1 VCIPSLEDLCLLDA
15 GVGLELHGYR
25 IPSGLQRHYP
35 GTTVLVVT
43 VVVLQKA
50 QVAALRPDVASK
62 MIVLGLEVSGSDNS
76 LENCWISS
84 EVNAPYLCHAAW
96 DGTATNLALVMP
108 TIKTRYKEGL
118 D

>member
-35 GTTVLVVT
+35 VIVVI
-43 VVVLQKA
+43 LQKA
-50 QVAALRPDVASK
+50 RVAALRPDVASK

-76 LENCWISS
+76 LENC
-84 EVNAPYLCHAAW
+84 
-96 DGTATNLALVMP
+96 
-108 TIKTRYKEGL
+108 
-118 D
+118 

>member
-35 GTTVLVVT
+35 SMAVLVVI
-43 VVVLQKA
+43 LQKA
-50 QVAALRPDVASK
+50 RVAALRPNVASK

-84 EVNAPYLCHAAW
+84 EVNAPYLCHAAQ
-96 DGTATNLALVMP
+96 DGTTTNLALVMP